1 MDEIK
6 ELDVYNENDAK
17 LWNDL
22 EKELDMYSSQKQKK
36 EKELEVKVK
45 ELEKQMKI

>member
-22 EKELDMYSSQKQKK
+22 EKELDMYSSQNKRKRK
-36 EKELEVKVK
+36 NLK
-45 ELEKQMKI
+45 